1 MSVCVCVYVNM
12 DIWDNTYKLRYL
24 KVWNFFLHGK
34 KKNDWKWSSFW
45 KMNVTNEWVKYVMK
59 QFIVYLT
66 DEQFLASYMPIN
78 MSINMHMF
86 SYIM

>member
-1 MSVCVCVYVNM
+1 
-12 DIWDNTYKLRYL
+12 
-24 KVWNFFLHGK
+24 
-34 KKNDWKWSSFW
+34 
-45 KMNVTNEWVKYVMK
+45 MNVTNEWVKYVMK